1 MSTESKKVMVI
12 GGGIA
17 GLTAAWELAGLG
29 AQVALVEKADFLGG
43 HAIQYA
49 CKATDECRQCGA
61 CAVESMLKNV
71 VNEPAITVHLA
82 TEVAGINRNGNFTV
96 NLKKIETAKSLKAC
110 EAGYTAD
117 PTGCSA
123 VRGYSPNNAKYY
135 QADGSL
141 NSETTGNADTLE
153 VDAVVVA
160 SGFTPFDPRL
170 KSTYR
175 YAELDNVISGLDLE
189 SGKRANGTVLRP
201 SDGKPPKKVAF
212 IQCVGSRD
220 ERLGNLWCS
229 QVCCP
234 YALRTAQAMKH
245 KDPEVDITVFYMDI
259 QNTGN
264 DFPVFYRQCKDEMK
278 FVRNIPVDMYATAD
292 DRIRTRFMAAE
303 GGSEAVEDEFD
314 LVVLSVGIMPAADN
328 TTLSETIGAPLN
340 GDGFFA
346 CADALNRVTTGQA
359 GIFVAGTASGPKT
372 IAESIVHAGQSAGE
386 VMKYLGRAS

>member
-1 MSTESKKVMVI
+1 MSTQSKKVMVI

-43 HAIQYA
+43 NAIQYA

-71 VNEPAITVHLA
+71 VNEPAISVYLA
-82 TEVAGINRNGNFTV
+82 AEVAGIEKNGNFTV
-96 NLKKIETAKSLKAC
+96 RLKKSDIARDAKAC
-110 EAGYTAD
+110 QGGYTAN
-117 PTGCSA
+117 PTGCAA
-123 VRGYSPNNAKYY
+123 VKGYSLNNAKYY
-135 QADGSL
+135 LDDGSL
-141 NSETTGNADTLE
+141 NPETTGSADSLE

-160 SGFTPFDPRL
+160 TGFSPFDPNI
-170 KSTYR
+170 KPTYR
-175 YAELDNVISGLDLE
+175 YAELENVVSGMDLE
-189 SGKRANGTVLRP
+189 AGKRANGTVLRP

-220 ERLGNLWCS
+220 ERLGHLWCS

-234 YALRTAQAMKH
+234 YALRTAQAMKYQ
-245 KDPEVDITVFYMDI
+245 DPELDITIFYMDI

-264 DFPVFYRQCKDEMK
+264 DFPVFYQQCKDEMT
-278 FVRNIPVDMYATAD
+278 FVRNIPVDMYKTDD

-303 GGSEAVEDEFD
+303 GNSEAVEDIFD
-314 LVVLSVGIMPAADN
+314 LVVLSVGIMPGADN
-328 TTLSETIGAPLN
+328 ASLSETVGAPLN
-340 GDGFFA
+340 DDGFFA
-346 CADALNRVTTGQA
+346 CADKLNRALTGQE

>member
-1 MSTESKKVMVI
+1 VSTESKKIMVI

-96 NLKKIETAKSLKAC
+96 NLKKVETAKALKAC

-123 VRGYSPNNAKYY
+123 VRGYSQNNAKYY

-245 KDPEVDITVFYMDI
+245 KDPELDITVFYMDI

-346 CADALNRVTTGQA
+346 CADELNRATTGQA

>member
-1 MSTESKKVMVI
+1 MVI

-71 VNEPAITVHLA
+71 VNEPNIRVYLA
-82 TEVAGINRNGNFTV
+82 TEVAGISKNGDFTV
-96 NLKKIETAKSLKAC
+96 SLKKTDAVRDANAC
-110 EAGYTAD
+110 EADYTAD
-117 PTGCSA
+117 PKGCAA
-123 VRGYSPNNAKYY
+123 VKGYSRNNAKYY

-141 NSETTGNADTLE
+141 NPKTIGSADSLQ

-160 SGFTPFDPRL
+160 TGFTPFDPRK

-175 YAELDNVISGLDLE
+175 YDELKNVVSGLDLE
-189 SGKRANGTVLRP
+189 SGKRANGAVLRP
-201 SDGKPPKKVAF
+201 SDGKPPKKMAF

-245 KDPEVDITVFYMDI
+245 KDPEMDITVFYMDI

-264 DFPVFYRQCKDEMK
+264 DFPVFYQQCKDEMK
-278 FVRNIPVDMYATAD
+278 FVRNIPVDMYATDD
-292 DRIRTRFMAAE
+292 DRIRTRFMAVE
-303 GGSEAVEDEFD
+303 GSSEAVEDVFD
-314 LVVLSVGIMPAADN
+314 LVVLSVGIMPGTDN
-328 TTLSETIGAPLN
+328 ASLSESVKAPLN
-340 GDGFFA
+340 EDGFFA
-346 CADALNRVTTGQA
+346 CADKLNRALTGQE
-359 GIFVAGTASGPKT
+359 GIFIAGTASGPKT

>member
-1 MSTESKKVMVI
+1 VSTESKKVMVI

-29 AQVALVEKADFLGG
+29 TQVALVEKADFLGG

-82 TEVAGINRNGNFTV
+82 TEVAGISKNGNFSV
-96 NLKKIETAKSLKAC
+96 NLKKTTIEKDLKAC
-110 EAGYTAD
+110 DAGYTNN

-123 VRGYSPNNAKYY
+123 VRGYSLNNAKFYL
-135 QADGSL
+135 ADGGL
-141 NSETTGNADTLE
+141 NPETTGSEDTLE

-160 SGFTPFDPRL
+160 TGFVPFDPRL

-175 YAELDNVISGLDLE
+175 YGELKNVVSGMDLE
-189 SGKRANGTVLRP
+189 SGKRANGRVLRP
-201 SDGKPPKKVAF
+201 SDGQPPKKIAF

-220 ERLGNLWCS
+220 ERLGHLWCS

-234 YALRTAQAMKH
+234 YALRTAQAMKY
-245 KDPEVDITVFYMDI
+245 KDPELDITVFYMDI

-264 DFPVFYRQCKDEMK
+264 DFPVFYQQCKDEMK
-278 FVRNIPVDMYATAD
+278 FVRNIPVDMYETED
-292 DRIRTRFMAAE
+292 DRIRTRFMTAE
-303 GGSEAVEDEFD
+303 GSSEVMEDEFD

-328 TTLSETIGAPLN
+328 TTLSQTVGAPLN

-346 CADALNRVTTGQA
+346 CADKLNRASTGQA

-386 VMKYLGRAS
+386 VIKYLGRTS

>member
-1 MSTESKKVMVI
+1 MVI

-61 CAVESMLKNV
+61 CAVEKMLKNV
-71 VNEPAITVHLA
+71 VDEPAISVHLA
-82 TEVAGINRNGNFTV
+82 TEVAAVNKNGNFKV
-96 NLKKIETAKSLKAC
+96 SLKKCATTKDTSAC
-110 EAGYTAD
+110 SAGYTAD
-117 PTGCSA
+117 PAGCAA
-123 VRGYSPNNAKYY
+123 VKGYSLNNAKFYN
-135 QADGSL
+135 ADGSL
-141 NSETTGNADTLE
+141 NPETTATADAIE

-160 SGFTPFDPRL
+160 TGFTPFDPNI

-175 YAELDNVISGLDLE
+175 YNELKNVVSGLDLE
-189 SGKRANGTVLRP
+189 KGKRANGKVLRP
-201 SDGKPPKKVAF
+201 SDGQPPKKVAF

-234 YALRTAQAMKH
+234 YALRTAQSMKH
-245 KDPEVDITVFYMDI
+245 KDPELDITVFYMDI

-264 DFPVFYRQCKDEMK
+264 DFPVFYQQCKDDMK
-278 FVRNIPVDMYATAD
+278 FVRNIPVDMYETED

-303 GGSEAVEDEFD
+303 GSSEPVDEVFD
-314 LVVLSVGIMPAADN
+314 MVVLSVGIMPSADN
-328 TTLSETIGAPLN
+328 TALAEAVGAPLN

-346 CADALNRVTTGQA
+346 CADKLNRAATGQE
-359 GIFVAGTASGPKT
+359 GVFVAGTATGPKT

>member
-1 MSTESKKVMVI
+1 MVI

-71 VNEPAITVHLA
+71 VNEPAISVHLA
-82 TEVAGINRNGNFTV
+82 TEVTGIVKNGNFAV
-96 NLKKIETAKSLKAC
+96 SLKKVDAARDAKAC
-110 EAGYTAD
+110 DAGYTAD
-117 PTGCSA
+117 PAGCA
-123 VRGYSPNNAKYY
+123 TVKGYSLNNAKFYLD
-135 QADGSL
+135 DGSL
-141 NSETTGNADTLE
+141 NPETTGSADALD

-160 SGFTPFDPRL
+160 TGFTPFDPRI

-175 YAELDNVISGLDLE
+175 YDELKNVVSGMDLE

-201 SDGKPPKKVAF
+201 SDGQPPKEVAF

-234 YALRTAQAMKH
+234 YALRTAQSMKF
-245 KDPEVDITVFYMDI
+245 KDPELDITVFYMDI

-264 DFPVFYRQCKDEMK
+264 DFPVFYQQCKDEMK
-278 FVRNIPVDMYATAD
+278 FVRNIPVDMYEADD

-303 GGSEAVEDEFD
+303 GSSEAVEDVFD
-314 LVVLSVGIMPAADN
+314 LVVLSVGIMPGSDN
-328 TTLSETIGAPLN
+328 TSLSAIAGAPLN
-340 GDGFFA
+340 DDGFFA
-346 CADALNRVTTGQA
+346 CGDQLNRALTGQE
-359 GIFVAGTASGPKT
+359 GIFIAGTASGPKT

-386 VMKYLGRAS
+386 VIKYLGRTS

>member
-1 MSTESKKVMVI
+1 MSTQSKKVMVI

-43 HAIQYA
+43 NAIQYA

-71 VNEPAITVHLA
+71 VNEPAISVYLA
-82 TEVAGINRNGNFTV
+82 TEVAGIDKNGNFKV
-96 NLKKIETAKSLKAC
+96 GLKKSDAARDTKAC
-110 EAGYTAD
+110 ESGYTAN
-117 PTGCSA
+117 PTGCAA
-123 VRGYSPNNAKYY
+123 VKGYSLNNAKYY
-135 QADGSL
+135 LADGSL
-141 NSETTGNADTLE
+141 NPETTGSADSLE

-160 SGFTPFDPRL
+160 TGFTPFDPQI

-175 YAELDNVISGLDLE
+175 YKELENVVSGMDLE
-189 SGKRANGTVLRP
+189 AGKRANGTVLRP
-201 SDGKPPKKVAF
+201 SDGQPPKKVAF
-212 IQCVGSRD
+212 VQCVGSRD

-234 YALRTAQAMKH
+234 YALRTAQSMKY
-245 KDPEVDITVFYMDI
+245 KDPELDITVFYMDI

-264 DFPVFYRQCKDEMK
+264 DFPVFYQQCKDEMK
-278 FVRNIPVDMYATAD
+278 FVRNIPVDMYKTDD
-292 DRIRTRFMAAE
+292 DRIRTRYMAAE
-303 GGSEAVEDEFD
+303 GNSEAVEDVFD
-314 LVVLSVGIMPAADN
+314 LVVLSVGIMPGADN
-328 TTLSETIGAPLN
+328 ASLSETVGAPLN
-340 GDGFFA
+340 DDGFFA
-346 CADALNRVTTGQA
+346 CADKLNRALTGQE

>member
-1 MSTESKKVMVI
+1 MSRESNTVMVI

-82 TEVAGINRNGNFTV
+82 TEVAGINKNGNFSV
-96 NLKKIETAKSLKAC
+96 SLKKTAVAKDLKAC
-110 EAGYTAD
+110 ETGYAAN
-117 PTGCSA
+117 PTGCAA
-123 VRGYSPNNAKYY
+123 VKGYSLNNAKYY
-135 QADGSL
+135 LADGSL
-141 NSETTGNADTLE
+141 NPETTGSTDTLA

-160 SGFTPFDPRL
+160 TGFIPFDPNL

-175 YAELDNVISGLDLE
+175 YDELDNVVSGMDLE

-201 SDGKPPKKVAF
+201 SDGSPPKKVAF

-245 KDPEVDITVFYMDI
+245 KDPELDITVFYMDI

-264 DFPVFYRQCKDEMK
+264 DFPVFYQQCKDEMK
-278 FVRNIPVDMYATAD
+278 FVRNIPVDMYKTED
-292 DRIRTRFMAAE
+292 DRVRTRFMAAE
-303 GGSEAVEDEFD
+303 GSSEAVDDEFD
-314 LVVLSVGIMPAADN
+314 LVVLSVGIMPAIDN
-328 TTLSETIGAPLN
+328 ASLSEMVGAPLN

-346 CADALNRVTTGQA
+346 CADPLHRATTGQD

>member
-1 MSTESKKVMVI
+1 MSNESKKVMVI

-29 AQVALVEKADFLGG
+29 AQVALVEKADYLGG

-49 CKATDECRQCGA
+49 CKATDECKQCGA
-61 CAVESMLKNV
+61 CAVESMLKKV
-71 VNEPAITVHLA
+71 VNEPAISVHLA
-82 TEVAGINRNGNFTV
+82 TEVTGIHKNGNFNV
-96 NLKKIETAKSLKAC
+96 NLKRTHATKDNKAC
-110 EAGYTAD
+110 EAGYSAD
-117 PTGCSA
+117 PAGCAA
-123 VRGYSPNNAKYY
+123 VKGYSLNNAKFY
-135 QADGSL
+135 QTDGSL
-141 NSETTGNADTLE
+141 DPETTGNADTLE
-153 VDAVVVA
+153 VDAIVVA
-160 SGFTPFDPRL
+160 TGFSPFDPTI

-175 YAELDNVISGLDLE
+175 CDELENVISGLDLE
-189 SGKRANGTVLRP
+189 TSKRTNGAVLRP

-245 KDPEVDITVFYMDI
+245 KDLELDVTIFYMDI

-264 DFPVFYRQCKDEMK
+264 DFPVFYQQCKDDMK
-278 FVRNIPVDMYATAD
+278 FVRNIPVDMYKTED
-292 DRIRTRFMAAE
+292 DRIRTRFMAVE
-303 GGSEAVEDEFD
+303 GSSEAVEEEFD

-328 TTLSETIGAPLN
+328 EALAEVVGAPLN
-340 GDGFFA
+340 RDGFFA
-346 CADALNRVTTGQA
+346 CADTLNRSTSGQE

-372 IAESIVHAGQSAGE
+372 IAESIAHAGQSAGE
-386 VMKYLGRAS
+386 VMKYLGRA